1 MNEAVDSGF
10 SISAVGQLLFVRRWG
25 VLSRAQGHEFA
36 QQYLAICKPLQA
48 GPWAEVIDLRD
59 AIGVEQGH
67 AEEVAILFQQASLQ
81 ANMATAYIVSER
93 TAAEHLRDLQRLIAS
108 QTASFADEFFD
119 NPIDALNWV
128 NQRLAAA
135 SS

>member
-25 VLSRAQGHEFA
+25 VLSRAQGREFA
-36 QQYLAICKPLQA
+36 QQYLAICNPLQA
-48 GPWAEVIDLRD
+48 GPWAEVIDLREAV
-59 AIGVEQGH
+59 AIEPGH
-67 AEEVAILFQQASLQ
+67 ADEVAILFQQASLQ
-81 ANMATAYIVSER
+81 NNLATAYIVSER
-93 TAAEHLRDLQRLIAS
+93 TAPAHLQDLQRLIAS

-119 NPIDALNWV
+119 NQIDALNWV

-135 SS
+135 AS

>member
-1 MNEAVDSGF
+1 MSEAVDSGF
-10 SISAVGQLLFVRRWG
+10 SINAVSQLLFVRRWG
-25 VLSRAQGHEFA
+25 VLSRAQGREFA
-36 QQYLAICKPLQA
+36 QQYLAFCKPLQT
-48 GPWAEVIDLRD
+48 GPWAEVIDLRE

-67 AEEVAILFQQASLQ
+67 ADEVAVLFQQANL
-81 ANMATAYIVSER
+81 ATAYIISER
-93 TAAEHLRDLQRLIAS
+93 TAAQHLLDLQQLIAT

-135 SS
+135 AS

>member
-1 MNEAVDSGF
+1 MNEAVESGF
-10 SISAVGQLLFVRRWG
+10 TISAVGQLLFVRRWG
-25 VLSRAQGHEFA
+25 VLSRGQGREFA
-36 QQYLAICKPLQA
+36 QHYLATCKPLQA

-59 AIGVEQGH
+59 AIAVQQGH
-67 AEEVAILFQQASLQ
+67 AEEVAILFQQANLQ
-81 ANMATAYIVSER
+81 NNLATAYIVSER
-93 TAAEHLRDLQRLIAS
+93 TAAQHLRDLQQLIAS

-119 NPIDALNWV
+119 NQIDALNWV

>member
-1 MNEAVDSGF
+1 MSEAVDSGF

-25 VLSRAQGHEFA
+25 VLSRAQGREFA
-36 QQYLAICKPLQA
+36 QQYLTICKPLQA
-48 GPWAEVIDLRD
+48 GPWAEVIDLRE

-67 AEEVAILFQQASLQ
+67 ADEVAVLFQQANLQ
-81 ANMATAYIVSER
+81 ANLATAYIISER
-93 TAAEHLRDLQRLIAS
+93 TAAQHLLDLQQLIAT

-135 SS
+135 AS